1 MSNVDGTWKKAH
13 GSGKLGIRARLL
25 VLALIA
31 IVPLVLDRVR
41 DIGTDRAERIA
52 TASKQALRLARQ
64 GMAMQN
70 EAIVSARAFLQVI
83 ANTYA
88 FDTSDPSSRQNCIW
102 FLTRTAAQA
111 PWLKVLSMVQPDGR
125 IFCSTNLSAIGLDV
139 AQNAHIVQAVQTG
152 ESVVSDYFV
161 GTKVGPSLV
170 TALPRRD
177 PDGAIDA
184 VFTALLDL
192 TWFERVAGE
201 VTGQPGSVALMMD
214 GNGTL
219 LARHPSRESWTGR
232 QFKDHPLVRAA
243 LASEEGIHAGESLDG
258 VRRIF
263 GFVRIPGTS
272 ARFLI
277 GLDESE
283 ILHRVNR
290 EMWLG
295 VLALGVLTAL
305 LLTAIW
311 LGCERLLV
319 RPIRALTLTA
329 QRFGRGEFGAR
340 ASDGSWAA
348 EFIPLATALDDMA
361 KQLAAREQ
369 DLHDSNSQ
377 LEELAKLD
385 GLTGLINRRTF
396 NARLAEEWK
405 ASHKLRQ
412 PVALI
417 LLDVDHFKWFNDR
430 YGHSKGDTCLR
441 KMAEVLKASVRS
453 GLDAPAGLVASMPPS
468 FRMMAGRSADVA
480 ARYGGEEFAL
490 LLPGAT
496 EETATKVAER
506 LRQTVFELGL
516 EHDDAPAGRVTISL
530 GVAAAVPPDN
540 QNPQELIDTADAA
553 LYAAKR
559 CGRNTVVAHEAL
571 RLSLVS

>member
-1 MSNVDGTWKKAH
+1 MSNVDGTWEKAH

-41 DIGTDRAERIA
+41 DIGTDRAERIE

-64 GMAMQN
+64 GMATQN

-125 IFCSTNLSAIGLDV
+125 IFCSTNLGAIGLDV
-139 AQNAHIVQAVQTG
+139 SQNAHIVQAVQTG
-152 ESVVSDYFV
+152 EFVVSDYFV

-192 TWFERVAGE
+192 TWFERVAGQ

-219 LARHPSRESWTGR
+219 LARQPSRESWTGR

-243 LASEEGIHAGESLDG
+243 LASEEGIYTGESLDG
-258 VRRIF
+258 LRRIF

-277 GLDESE
+277 GLDEGE

-311 LGCERLLV
+311 FGCERLLV

-340 ASDGSWAA
+340 AGDGRWAA

-385 GLTGLINRRTF
+385 GLTGLMNRRTF

-417 LLDVDHFKWFNDR
+417 LLDVDHFKRFNDR

-496 EETATKVAER
+496 EETAAKVAER
-506 LRQTVFELGL
+506 LRQAVYDLGL

-540 QNPQELIDTADAA
+540 QNPQGLIDTADDA

-559 CGRNTVVAHEAL
+559 RGRNTVVAHEAL